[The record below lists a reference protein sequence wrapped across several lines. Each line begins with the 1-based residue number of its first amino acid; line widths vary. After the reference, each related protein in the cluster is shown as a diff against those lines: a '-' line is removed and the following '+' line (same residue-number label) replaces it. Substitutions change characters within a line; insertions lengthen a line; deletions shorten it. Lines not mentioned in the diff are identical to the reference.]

1 MPLIRCKEQKRQTL
15 EEFYEEWDSSDN
27 MISSD
32 LGKAMLRV
40 IDKIKETFVETTIFG
55 GTSHA
60 HLLLFTTATNDADWY
75 VSIIA
80 NADAYNIEYR
90 MPKDKHPWKDA
101 TVKGATK
108 SLSEFMNYVII
119 AMTESGAWT
128 ENKELKRLYEKLKA
142 DDTNANA

>member
-15 EEFYEEWDSSDN
+15 EEFYKEWASSDN
-27 MISSD
+27 SISSD

-40 IDKIKETFVETTIFG
+40 IEKINQTFVETTIFG

-60 HLLLFTTATNDADWY
+60 HLLLFATENNDADWY
-75 VSIIA
+75 VAIIA
-80 NADAYNIEYR
+80 NSDEYHIEYR
-90 MPKDKHPWKDA
+90 MPKDKQPWKDA

-108 SLSEFMNYVII
+108 SLSEFIDYVII

-128 ENKELKRLYEKLKA
+128 ENKELKRLYDKLKV
-142 DDTNANA
+142 DDTDANA